1 MSDLKEWLDRY
12 GIDFTIYRDN
22 QEVASAIGMKDKE
35 KVSDIPY
42 IGFLTNTDIQPLDI
56 LKNEFHESFVVTD
69 TSLHLIKDK
78 PYQLKVY
85 YEPEEIYK
93 QKESA
98 STIYNVQN
106 AYGSVFGS
114 QSVVNLN
121 YENTITELRE
131 QIESSNSVDK
141 EELKKVTELLEMV
154 INNQVPASKGLFS
167 KFSNVLKQNPW
178 FTNPMM
184 NALFG
189 WLTSQLS
196 S

>member
-22 QEVASAIGMKDKE
+22 QEVASAIGMKNKE

-131 QIESSNSVDK
+131 QIESVIPLTKRNSK
-141 EELKKVTELLEMV
+141 R
-154 INNQVPASKGLFS
+154 
-167 KFSNVLKQNPW
+167 
-178 FTNPMM
+178 
-184 NALFG
+184 
-189 WLTSQLS
+189 
-196 S
+196 

>member
-22 QEVASAIGMKDKE
+22 QEVASAIGMKNKE

>member
-42 IGFLTNTDIQPLDI
+42 IGLLTNTDIQPLDI

>member
-85 YEPEEIYK
+85 YEPEEIYN

>member
-22 QEVASAIGMKDKE
+22 QEVASAIGMKNKE

-178 FTNPMM
+178 FANPMM

>member
-22 QEVASAIGMKDKE
+22 QEVASAIGMKNKE

-42 IGFLTNTDIQPLDI
+42 IGFLTNTDIQPFDI

-178 FTNPMM
+178 FANPMM
-184 NALFG
+184 SALFG